1 VCDAEE
7 RVVIALD
14 PLPYRGPERLAT
26 DVARL
31 VRDREAG
38 GLVVGVPHTRGGVS
52 RGEQRVAVVVAALR
66 SIVTVPIELEDER
79 GTTAAAESL
88 LAEAGVPRRRWPS
101 LVDGLAAKLILESR
115 LAQTARRN

>member
-1 VCDAEE
+1 M
-7 RVVIALD
+7 
-14 PLPYRGPERLAT
+14 
-26 DVARL
+26 
-31 VRDREAG
+31 
-38 GLVVGVPHTRGGVS
+38 GVPHTRGGVS